1 MKGTRNSILN
11 IKEYIDNGENL
22 KIKPVDLN
30 LKNECIAY
38 SLELPLG
45 ILSYF
50 GDNISSDMEINYYIL
65 SGVKRNKCGMP
76 QFLGFFKQLKEEGN
90 IKSDNTDEILPKY
103 KELNKKE
110 LIYMMIF
117 ETKVKEIEELKLNEF
132 IRQFKLLYEKG
143 LEIDEITAMEIR
155 RGKLETP
162 ETTIIRI
169 EKLIIP

>member
-1 MKGTRNSILN
+1 
-11 IKEYIDNGENL
+11 
-22 KIKPVDLN
+22 
-30 LKNECIAY
+30 
-38 SLELPLG
+38 
-45 ILSYF
+45 
-50 GDNISSDMEINYYIL
+50 
-65 SGVKRNKCGMP
+65 
-76 QFLGFFKQLKEEGN
+76 
-90 IKSDNTDEILPKY
+90 
-103 KELNKKE
+103 
-110 LIYMMIF
+110 MIF